1 MSFEGNLGERDLQEV
16 LYALGQHGRT
26 GILTVQGAREIIA
39 ISLLAGE
46 VVSADALNESL
57 EDGLGQILAEQET
70 VGLEEFA
77 GLAAEHQAG
86 GGRVI
91 DLLVERGYLSRP
103 QLLDALRRH
112 TQRLC
117 QQALGWR
124 QGEFKFYQGDE
135 VAYEPGVTPLP
146 VEELIDGTVGEGGA
160 DGGSARF
167 PDQAV
172 IFARGTTEF
181 IEPKT
186 GERMLDAIELYGGE
200 AQQLYALVDGEQ
212 SIAELAEMARL
223 PESRVQYYMY
233 RWQRDGLVEEVG
245 RRQEATGSGVADRE
259 AAGELLIQRVLE
271 AETAERRGWGE
282 RLAGAIASLGLVRQR
297 FEPWPARLLGLTLIG
312 VFVTMLWSQPSRLAL
327 PFPWQDGLRRDL
339 AKEQRNAA
347 YFRIQRAAN
356 AYFLLY
362 GGFPEDASEMVDLGL
377 LQAGD
382 LILPSGRPLRFAA
395 TAVSYVIQELREG
408 EPVAETTLT
417 ETIAG
422 NVLLDPD
429 FGGEERSDEPPLVL
443 LD

>member
-1 MSFEGNLGERDLQEV
+1 MSFEGNLTERDLREV

-57 EDGLGQILAEQET
+57 EDGLGQILAELEL

-86 GGRVI
+86 GGRVL
-91 DLLVERGYLSRP
+91 DLLVERGHLDRG

-117 QQALGWR
+117 RQALSWR

-135 VAYEPGVTPLP
+135 VAFEVGVTPLP
-146 VEELIDGTVGEGGA
+146 VDELIDGGEACAAEGGET
-160 DGGSARF
+160 RF
-167 PDQAV
+167 PDRAV

-186 GERMLDAIELYGGE
+186 GERMLDAVELYGGE
-200 AQQLYALVDGEQ
+200 ARQLYALVDGGQ

-233 RWQRDGLVEEVG
+233 RWARDGLVEEVG
-245 RRQEATGSGVADRE
+245 RRQEVTASGVFEPDS
-259 AAGELLIQRVLE
+259 AGELLVPSHREEE
-271 AETAERRGWGE
+271 APARAGWRE
-282 RLAGAIASLGLVRQR
+282 RLSDAAASLGLAGTALA
-297 FEPWPARLLGLTLIG
+297 PWPARLLGLALIG
-312 VFVTMLWSQPSRLAL
+312 SIVVTLWARPSQLAL
-327 PFPWQDGLRRDL
+327 PFAWQEGLRRDL

-347 YFRIQRAAN
+347 YLRIQRAAT
-356 AYFLLY
+356 AYFLLH
-362 GGFPEDASEMVDLGL
+362 GGFPEDASELVELGL
-377 LQAGD
+377 LRSAD
-382 LILPSGRPLRFAA
+382 LTLPTGRPLRFAA

-417 ETIAG
+417 DTIAG
-422 NVLLDPD
+422 NLLLDPD
-429 FGGEERSDEPPLVL
+429 FGGDEGSDEPPLVL